1 MNGGS
6 EIQYALVGRLAL
18 LCIFIDAY
26 LLSANMPAVPRN
38 TMYGLPLYKE
48 QDMLRNFISGSV
60 RYEGDSALP

>member
-18 LCIFIDAY
+18 LLHFHRCLPFERD
-26 LLSANMPAVPRN
+26 MPAVPRN

-48 QDMLRNFISGSV
+48 
-60 RYEGDSALP
+60 